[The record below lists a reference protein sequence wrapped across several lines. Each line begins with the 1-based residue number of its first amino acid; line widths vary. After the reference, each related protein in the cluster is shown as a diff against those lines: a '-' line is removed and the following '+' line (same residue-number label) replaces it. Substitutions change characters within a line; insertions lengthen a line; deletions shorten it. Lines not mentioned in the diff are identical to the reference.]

1 MKSVKYKSISF
12 ILLAFGLVI
21 FNACKK
27 DDPPL
32 PPDNPDKYEQGFV
45 VLNEGLFQQNNASL
59 SFYSLANNTVYTQCF
74 YTENNRG
81 LGDTGNDMVRYV
93 WNDTAYILIAVDV
106 SSQIEIVEANTLKS
120 VAQIPLFNGSI
131 AREPRH
137 VEVYDGSA
145 FVCNFDGTVSVINLE
160 NYSVTHS
167 LNCGSNPDAMV
178 KNGNQLFI
186 ANSGGL
192 NFPVYDSTVTVIDMN
207 TKTVINTIE
216 SRINCTQMLADSENE
231 IYLLSNG
238 NYGSIS
244 PALVR
249 ISATTHSLIDITE
262 LPVSYI
268 ASAGDWMIYYDS
280 DLQEVRRMNLLSESF
295 EGTTFIDCSAYET
308 FAGIEYEPNSNLFFC
323 FDAKG
328 YVNSSV
334 VRVYNSGGIFQYEFQ
349 AELNAKRIVTNE

>member
-1 MKSVKYKSISF
+1 MKRQINNSVRWSMLVLCLV
-12 ILLAFGLVI
+12 LLS
-21 FNACKK
+21 ACKK

-32 PPDNPDKYEQGFV
+32 PPESPDKYEHGYV
-45 VLNEGLFQQNNASL
+45 VLNEGLYQQNNASL
-59 SFYSLANNTVYTQCF
+59 SFYSLDDNTVYTQCF

-81 LGDTGNDMVRYV
+81 LGDTGNDMVSYIL
-93 WNDTAYILIAVDV
+93 NDTAYILIAVDV

-120 VAQIPLFNGSI
+120 VAQIPLFNGSV

-137 VEVYDGSA
+137 VKVYGESA
-145 FVCNFDGTVSVINLE
+145 FVCNFDGTVTVINLE
-160 NYSVTHS
+160 NYTITHT

-178 KNGNQLFI
+178 QSGNQLFI

-192 NFPVYDSTVTVIDMN
+192 NFPVYDSTVTVIDMD
-207 TKTVINTIE
+207 TKTVVNTIE

-244 PALVR
+244 PAIVR
-249 ISATTHSLIDITE
+249 ISAATHSLIDITE
-262 LPVSYI
+262 MPISQI
-268 ASAGDWMIYYDS
+268 TSAGDWMYYYDTNV
-280 DLQEVRRMNLLSESF
+280 QEVRRMNLLTENF
-295 EGTTFIDCSAYET
+295 EGITFIDCSTYET
-308 FAGIEYEPNSNLFFC
+308 FAGIEYDPVSNLIFC

-334 VRVYNSGGIFQYEFQ
+334 VKVYNASGIFQYEFQ
-349 AELNAKRIVTNE
+349 AELNAKKIVTNE